1 MFRQNS
7 LLIGFAI
14 GVTVPVLGYILL
26 ESLFAALE
34 GLGVTTP
41 TGEGIRL
48 RDRTMALLAICC
60 NLLPFW
66 RFNTRFTEATMR
78 GVLIATALFVVGWFF
93 TYGRG
98 VLTGDFD

>member
-26 ESLFAALE
+26 ESLFGAL
-34 GLGVTTP
+34 GSLGVTTP
-41 TGEGIRL
+41 SGDPIRFKE
-48 RDRTMALLAICC
+48 RTMALLAICC

-78 GVLIATALFVVGWFF
+78 GILVATAVCVIGWFVTF
-93 TYGRG
+93 GRALLSG
-98 VLTGDFD
+98 ELN

>member
-1 MFRQNS
+1 MFRHNS

-26 ESLFAALE
+26 DSLFGALE
-34 GLGVTTP
+34 TVGVTTP
-41 TGEGIRL
+41 SGEQIRFK
-48 RDRTMALLAICC
+48 DRTMALLAICC

-78 GVLIATALFVVGWFF
+78 GVLVATAVCVIGWFL
-93 TYGRG
+93 TYGSA
-98 VLTGDFD
+98 VLSGELN